1 MAAENNIIIKITSE
15 ADLDSAQ
22 KQLQE
27 LTNRAKEQEKAL
39 RELSDVEKEDAKS
52 VKELG
57 LVGDKLAK
65 ALKKNKDYYQELRDQ
80 KKADIT
86 ETKKSIQELNNQV
99 KAYKTLN
106 GQSGRMVQQLRA
118 MREQLQRME
127 EAGEFGTKAFID
139 LSIAA
144 GQLED
149 QIGDT
154 QQRIR
159 VLASDTKEIDA
170 LLGLGDGLAGS
181 FYVATSAAELFGG
194 DMEGLQNAF
203 YKVQAAMSVVSGVQ
217 QVWNALNKDSAAM
230 VVLNTALSKLFSK
243 QKQKSAAAT
252 SADAAASG
260 ADTAA
265 KGAQA
270 AATTTAT
277 VAQKGLNA
285 AMKANP
291 IGVIIA
297 LILVAVAAVAALG
310 IGIAKLVHYFSDA
323 GKAQRDYAAA
333 AEEFDKAQA
342 KNAAGAAKRS
352 YERQKQIQAL
362 DNAEQEALDN
372 AIERN
377 ASELEMA
384 QIKSNFAKL
393 RAQEAEKYNNDEIA
407 RNNLEI
413 EQMQKM
419 VEAKQREVNAYKDGS
434 DKKKKAQEELNEVEQ
449 KYYDALQKTNDLEQ
463 ENADAQKAAADAA
476 KSLADTREQLLQQTQ
491 QANIDLMKEG
501 AAKEIAQIKL
511 NYKEQFKTLQGN
523 SAEEVALRKA
533 LIAKQSK
540 EIAAVRKKY
549 AQQEQKTAI
558 QEQKNLLAAMS
569 QSSGTEA
576 DYAEEIALTK
586 EIAEAEAQAR
596 IDALDKE
603 QMTEKEYAAEVESIR
618 IDLANTLRDIDEKE
632 VERTNENA
640 KRRTE
645 IEVQAAEARK
655 NALTGAEGIDEQK
668 AIVQDYYD
676 TLKKQI
682 VENAEMERQA
692 VERSTDTAE
701 VKAEKIKQID
711 AQMRADIAANAESAN
726 QELIDIDTQ
735 HIAQLE
741 RNASDAADAVS
752 KAMAG
757 DKIEALKS
765 SLDAQL
771 ALHKANLDR
780 IEALY
785 ADGLITYQD
794 YEQQK
799 WELTKEIGN
808 AEAEFQSEKMQTI
821 SENFSTAIDTMQ
833 QAADIVFGAI
843 SDNIQQQMDDLDNLY
858 TTDAEEAKK
867 DADKKYIS
875 EKELTEKKLALKRK
889 QAAVE
894 KTQAAFNIAL
904 NTAMAIMRIWA
915 DVPKVDFG
923 ATTVAMTAVAAAIGA
938 AQLALVLSKPLPA
951 YAKGRIA
958 ASSAGGEY
966 ALVGERG
973 AEIMW
978 IPKGAGII
986 PNNKIDKPDMWGEY
1000 NVPRLSLPEQPQLD
1014 KDMMAQLQVVSMM
1027 AIDYNRLG
1035 KAVADNVKIPQQT
1048 SFNVTID
1055 RNGVTTADGRNTHT
1069 FLNKKYFATW
1079 K

>member
-39 RELSDVEKEDAKS
+39 RELSGVEKEDAESLKT
-52 VKELG
+52 LG
-57 LVGDKLAK
+57 LYGDKLAK

-118 MREQLQRME
+118 MREQLQHME
-127 EAGEFGTKAFID
+127 DDGEAGSEAFIE
-139 LSIAA
+139 LAIAA
-144 GQLED
+144 AKLED

-159 VLASDTKEIDA
+159 VLASDTKEVDA

-181 FYVATSAAELFGG
+181 FYVATSAAELLGG

-230 VVLNTALSKLFSK
+230 VVLNTALMKLLTKSKK
-243 QKQKSAAAT
+243 QNSEETKKDAASSGLDSVAKRIQAAVTAKAT
-252 SADAAASG
+252 SAQLS
-260 ADTAA
+260 
-265 KGAQA
+265 
-270 AATTTAT
+270 
-277 VAQKGLNA
+277 LNA

-291 IGVIIA
+291 IGVIVAI
-297 LILVAVAAVAALG
+297 ILTAVAAVAALG

-323 GKAQRDYAAA
+323 GKAERDYAKAS
-333 AEEFDKAQA
+333 EELEK
-342 KNAAGAAKRS
+342 
-352 YERQKQIQAL
+352 IQAANAVGASKRAYEHQQRIKAI
-362 DNAEQEALDN
+362 DEAEQQALTN
-372 AIERN
+372 AQNRN
-377 ASELEMA
+377 ASELELA
-384 QIKSNFAKL
+384 QIKSNAAKQRAAEAQKNSDDEITRNNKEVAKL
-393 RAQEAEKYNNDEIA
+393 QE
-407 RNNLEI
+407 
-413 EQMQKM
+413 M
-419 VEAKQREVNAYKDGS
+419 VNAKQREVDAYRDGS
-434 DKKKKAQEELNEVEQ
+434 KKKKKAQEELNEVQ
-449 KYYDALQKTNDLEQ
+449 QNYYDALQKSKDLEQ

-511 NYKEQFKTLQGN
+511 NYKEQLKTLQGN
-523 SAEEVALRKA
+523 SSEEVALRKA
-533 LIAKQSK
+533 LLAKQSK
-540 EIAAVRKKY
+540 EIVAVRKKY
-549 AQQEQKTAI
+549 AQQEQQAAI

-603 QMTEKEYAAEVESIR
+603 QMSEKEYAAEVEAIR

-668 AIVQDYYD
+668 AVVQDYYD

-682 VENAEMERQA
+682 EENAEMERQA

-701 VKAEKIKQID
+701 VKAEKIKQIN
-711 AQMRADIAANAESAN
+711 AQMNADIVANTKAAAQDLIAIDDTRLDELQRKADTTAAAVDSA
-726 QELIDIDTQ
+726 QG
-735 HIAQLE
+735 
-741 RNASDAADAVS
+741 VG
-752 KAMAG
+752 K
-757 DKIEALKS
+757 
-765 SLDAQL
+765 LDAL
-771 ALHKANLDR
+771 KANLDAQTDLYNAQMDSVKSKYEQGL
-780 IEALY
+780 ISYSDYKQQEFEIAKQVEDAKAEYQANKMQVITDGFQTALGYMQQVSDLAFEALGNNVQ
-785 ADGLITYQD
+785 A
-794 YEQQK
+794 
-799 WELTKEIGN
+799 ELD
-808 AEAEFQSEKMQTI
+808 A
-821 SENFSTAIDTMQ
+821 
-833 QAADIVFGAI
+833 
-843 SDNIQQQMDDLDNLY
+843 LDEMY

-867 DADKKYIS
+867 SADKKYIS
-875 EKELTEKKLALKRK
+875 EKDYEKKKAELEMK
-889 QAAVE
+889 QAKYA
-894 KTQAAFNIAL
+894 KAQALINAGI
-904 NTAMAIMRIWA
+904 NTAMAITSILAMPF
-915 DVPKVDFG
+915 VPMTLKNVQI
-923 ATTVAMTAVAAAIGA
+923 ALASAMGA
-938 AQLALVLSKPLPA
+938 AQIAVIASKPLA
-951 YAKGRIA
+951 QYEKGRK
-958 ASSAGGEY
+958 GGKGEY
-966 ALVGERG
+966 AIVGEKG
-973 AEIMW
+973 AELMY
-978 IPKGAGII
+978 IPQGASIV
-986 PNNKIDKPDMWGEY
+986 PNNKLNDPNAWGAYGVPTLPIPAMATINPDTLDQATAVSQW
-1000 NVPRLSLPEQPQLD
+1000 QP
-1014 KDMMAQLQVVSMM
+1014 
-1027 AIDYNRLG
+1027 IDYDRLG
-1035 KAVADNVKIPQQT
+1035 QAVAKAMPKQRTVNV
-1048 SFNVTID
+1048 NVD
-1055 RNGVTTADGRNTHT
+1055 RHGVTVQSGNDTRTYLNT
-1069 FLNKKYFATW
+1069 KYQGQW
-1079 K
+1079 N

>member
-39 RELSDVEKEDAKS
+39 RELSDVEKEDAESLKT
-52 VKELG
+52 LG
-57 LVGDKLAK
+57 LYGDKLAK

-118 MREQLQRME
+118 MREQLQHME
-127 EAGEFGTKAFID
+127 DDGEAGSEAFIE
-139 LSIAA
+139 LAIAA
-144 GQLED
+144 AKLED

-159 VLASDTKEIDA
+159 VLASDTKEVDA

-181 FYVATSAAELFGG
+181 FYVATSAAELLGG

-230 VVLNTALSKLFSK
+230 VVLNTALMKLLSKSK
-243 QKQKSAAAT
+243 EKNAVAT
-252 SADAAASG
+252 SVDAASST

-270 AATTTAT
+270 AATATATTA
-277 VAQKGLNA
+277 QLSLNA

-291 IGVIIA
+291 IGVIVAI
-297 LILVAVAAVAALG
+297 ILTAVAAVAALG

-323 GKAQRDYAAA
+323 GKAERDYAKAS
-333 AEEFDKAQA
+333 EELEKIQA
-342 KNAAGAAKRS
+342 DNAIGASKRA
-352 YERQKQIQAL
+352 YERQQQIKATDEAEQQAL
-362 DNAEQEALDN
+362 TNAQN
-372 AIERN
+372 RN
-377 ASELEMA
+377 ASELELA
-384 QIKSNFAKL
+384 QIKSNFAKR
-393 RAQEAEKYNNDEIA
+393 RANEAQKYSDDEIA
-407 RNNLEI
+407 RNNKEVAKLQE
-413 EQMQKM
+413 M
-419 VEAKQREVNAYKDGS
+419 VNAKQREVDAYRDGS
-434 DKKKKAQEELNEVEQ
+434 KKKKKAQEELNEVQ
-449 KYYDALQKTNDLEQ
+449 QNYYDALQKSKDLEQ

-476 KSLADTREQLLQQTQ
+476 KSLADTRERLLQQTQ

-511 NYKEQFKTLQGN
+511 NYKDQLKTLQGN

-533 LIAKQSK
+533 LLAKQSK

-549 AQQEQKTAI
+549 AQQEQQTAI
-558 QEQKNLLAAMS
+558 QEQKNLLAVMS
-569 QSSGTEA
+569 QSGGTEA

-603 QMTEKEYAAEVESIR
+603 QMTEKEYAAEVEAIR

-655 NALTGAEGIDEQK
+655 NALTGAEGIDAQK
-668 AIVQDYYD
+668 AVVQDYYD

-682 VENAEMERQA
+682 EENAEMERQA

-701 VKAEKIKQID
+701 VKAEKIKQIN
-711 AQMRADIAANAESAN
+711 AQMNADIAANTRAAA
-726 QELIDIDTQ
+726 QDLIAIDDTRIDELQRKADTTAAAVDR
-735 HIAQLE
+735 AQGVGKL
-741 RNASDAADAVS
+741 D
-752 KAMAG
+752 
-757 DKIEALKS
+757 ALKNN
-765 SLDAQL
+765 LDAQT
-771 ALHKANLDR
+771 NLYSAQMDSVKSKY
-780 IEALY
+780 EQ
-785 ADGLITYQD
+785 GLITYSD
-794 YEQQK
+794 YKQQ
-799 WELTKEIGN
+799 EFEIAKQVEDAK
-808 AEAEFQSEKMQTI
+808 AEYQANKMQVITDG
-821 SENFSTAIDTMQ
+821 FQTTLGYMQ
-833 QAADIVFGAI
+833 QI
-843 SDNIQQQMDDLDNLY
+843 SDLAFEALGNNVQAELDALDEMY

-867 DADKKYIS
+867 NADKKYIS
-875 EKELTEKKLALKRK
+875 EKDYEKKKAELEMK
-889 QAAVE
+889 QAKYA
-894 KTQAAFNIAL
+894 KAQALINAGI
-904 NTAMAIMRIWA
+904 NTAMAITSILAMPF
-915 DVPKVDFG
+915 VPMTLKAVQI
-923 ATTVAMTAVAAAIGA
+923 AIASAMGA
-938 AQLALVLSKPLPA
+938 AQIAIIASKPLA
-951 YAKGRIA
+951 QYEKGRK
-958 ASSAGGEY
+958 GGKGEY
-966 ALVGERG
+966 AIVGEKG
-973 AEIMW
+973 AELMY
-978 IPKGAGII
+978 IPQGASIV
-986 PNNKIDKPDMWGEY
+986 PNNKLNDPNAWGAYGVPTLPIPAMATITPDTLDQATAVSQW
-1000 NVPRLSLPEQPQLD
+1000 QP
-1014 KDMMAQLQVVSMM
+1014 
-1027 AIDYNRLG
+1027 IDYDRLG
-1035 KAVADNVKIPQQT
+1035 KAVAKAMPKQRTVNV
-1048 SFNVTID
+1048 NVD
-1055 RNGVTTADGRNTHT
+1055 RHGVTVQSGNDTRTYLNT
-1069 FLNKKYFATW
+1069 KYQGQW
-1079 K
+1079 N

>member
-333 AEEFDKAQA
+333 AEELEKVQA
-342 KNAAGAAKRS
+342 KNAAGAAKRT
-352 YERQKQIQAL
+352 YDRQKQIQTL
-362 DNAEQEALDN
+362 NNAEQEALDN
-372 AIERN
+372 AIARN

-384 QIKSNFAKL
+384 QIKSNFAKQ

-407 RNNLEI
+407 RNKLEI

-419 VEAKQREVNAYKDGS
+419 VEAKQREVNAYKNGS

-476 KSLADTREQLLQQTQ
+476 KSLADAREQLLQQTQ

-511 NYKEQFKTLQGN
+511 NYKEQLKTLQGS
-523 SAEEVALRKA
+523 SAEEIALRKA
-533 LIAKQSK
+533 LLAKQSK

-569 QSSGTEA
+569 QSGGTEA

-603 QMTEKEYAAEVESIR
+603 QMSEKEYAAEVEAIR

-655 NALTGAEGIDEQK
+655 NALTGAEGIGEQK
-668 AIVQDYYD
+668 AVVQDYYD

-682 VENAEMERQA
+682 EENAEMERQA

-711 AQMRADIAANAESAN
+711 AQMRADIAANAKSAN

-757 DKIEALKS
+757 DKIEALKA

-785 ADGLITYQD
+785 ANGLITYQD

-808 AEAEFQSEKMQTI
+808 AEAEFQSEKMQAI

-915 DVPKVDFG
+915 DVPKLDFC
-923 ATTVAMTAVAAAIGA
+923 ATTVAMTAVAAAMGA

-951 YAKGRIA
+951 YAKGRKA

-986 PNNKIDKPDMWGEY
+986 PNNKIGKPDMWGEY

-1014 KDMMAQLQVVSMM
+1014 KDMMTQLQVVSMM

>member
-39 RELSDVEKEDAKS
+39 RELSDVEKEDAESLKT
-52 VKELG
+52 LG
-57 LVGDKLAK
+57 LYGDKLAK

-127 EAGEFGTKAFID
+127 EGGEFGTQAFID

-159 VLASDTKEIDA
+159 VLASDTKEVDA

-181 FYVATSAAELFGG
+181 FYVATSAAELLGG

-230 VVLNTALSKLFSK
+230 VVLNTALMKLLSKSK
-243 QKQKSAAAT
+243 EKNAVAT
-252 SADAAASG
+252 GVDAASST

-270 AATTTAT
+270 AATATATTA
-277 VAQKGLNA
+277 QLSLNA

-291 IGVIIA
+291 IGVIVAI
-297 LILVAVAAVAALG
+297 ILTAVAAVAALG

-323 GKAQRDYAAA
+323 GKAERDYAKAS
-333 AEEFDKAQA
+333 EELEK
-342 KNAAGAAKRS
+342 
-352 YERQKQIQAL
+352 IQAANAVGASKRAYEHQQRIKAI
-362 DNAEQEALDN
+362 DEAEQQALTN
-372 AIERN
+372 AQNRN
-377 ASELEMA
+377 ASELELA
-384 QIKSNFAKL
+384 QIKSNAAKQ
-393 RAQEAEKYNNDEIA
+393 RAAEAQKNSDDEIA
-407 RNNLEI
+407 RNNKEVAKLQE
-413 EQMQKM
+413 M
-419 VEAKQREVNAYKDGS
+419 VNAKQREVDAYRDGS
-434 DKKKKAQEELNEVEQ
+434 KKKKKAQEELNEVEQ
-449 KYYDALQKTNDLEQ
+449 KYIDALQKSEDLEQ

-511 NYKEQFKTLQGN
+511 NYKEQLKTLQGN

-533 LIAKQSK
+533 LLAKQSK

-549 AQQEQKTAI
+549 AQQEQQTAI

-603 QMTEKEYAAEVESIR
+603 QMSEKEYAAEVEAIR

-668 AIVQDYYD
+668 AVVQDYYD

-682 VENAEMERQA
+682 EENAEMERQA

-701 VKAEKIKQID
+701 VKAEKIKQIN
-711 AQMRADIAANAESAN
+711 AQMNADIVANTRAAAQDLIAIDDTRID
-726 QELIDIDTQ
+726 ELQRKADTTAAAVDR
-735 HIAQLE
+735 AQGIGKL
-741 RNASDAADAVS
+741 D
-752 KAMAG
+752 
-757 DKIEALKS
+757 ALKNN
-765 SLDAQL
+765 LDAQTDLYNAQMDSVKSKYEQGLISYSDYKQQEFEIAKQVEDAKAEYQANKMQVIADGFQTALGYMQQVSDL
-771 ALHKANLDR
+771 AF
-780 IEALY
+780 EALGNNVQ
-785 ADGLITYQD
+785 A
-794 YEQQK
+794 
-799 WELTKEIGN
+799 ELD
-808 AEAEFQSEKMQTI
+808 A
-821 SENFSTAIDTMQ
+821 
-833 QAADIVFGAI
+833 
-843 SDNIQQQMDDLDNLY
+843 LDEMY

-867 DADKKYIS
+867 NADKKYIS
-875 EKELTEKKLALKRK
+875 EKDYEKKKAELEMK
-889 QAAVE
+889 QAKYA
-894 KTQAAFNIAL
+894 KAQALINAGI
-904 NTAMAIMRIWA
+904 NTAMAITSILAMQF
-915 DVPKVDFG
+915 VPMTLKAVQI
-923 ATTVAMTAVAAAIGA
+923 ALASAMGA
-938 AQLALVLSKPLPA
+938 AQIAVIASKPLA
-951 YAKGRIA
+951 QYEKGRK
-958 ASSAGGEY
+958 GGKGEY
-966 ALVGERG
+966 AIVGEKG
-973 AEIMW
+973 AELMY
-978 IPKGAGII
+978 IPQGASIV
-986 PNNKIDKPDMWGEY
+986 PNNKLNDHNAWGAYGVPTLPIPAMATINPDTLDQATAVSQW
-1000 NVPRLSLPEQPQLD
+1000 QP
-1014 KDMMAQLQVVSMM
+1014 
-1027 AIDYNRLG
+1027 IDYDRLG
-1035 KAVADNVKIPQQT
+1035 QAFAKAMPKQRTVNV
-1048 SFNVTID
+1048 NVD
-1055 RNGVTTADGRNTHT
+1055 RHGVTVQSGNDTRTYLNT
-1069 FLNKKYFATW
+1069 KYQGQW
-1079 K
+1079 N

>member
-39 RELSDVEKEDAKS
+39 RELSDIEKEDAKS

-127 EAGEFGTKAFID
+127 EGGEFGTKAFID

-159 VLASDTKEIDA
+159 VLASDTKNIDA
-170 LLGLGDGLAGS
+170 IMGLGDGLAGT
-181 FYVATSAAELFGG
+181 FYIATSAAELFGD

-203 YKVQAAMSVVSGVQ
+203 YKVQAAMSVVSGTQ
-217 QVWNALNKDSAAM
+217 QVFNALNKDSAAM

-333 AEEFDKAQA
+333 AEELDKVQA

-362 DNAEQEALDN
+362 NNAEQEALDN

-449 KYYDALQKTNDLEQ
+449 KYYDALQKSRDLEQ
-463 ENADAQKAAADAA
+463 ENADAQRAAAEAA
-476 KSLADTREQLLQQTQ
+476 KALQDAREQMLQQAQ

-655 NALTGAEGIDEQK
+655 NALTGAEGIDAQK
-668 AIVQDYYD
+668 AVVQDYYD

-682 VENAEMERQA
+682 EENAEMERQA

-711 AQMRADIAANAESAN
+711 AQMRADIAANAKSAN

-833 QAADIVFGAI
+833 QVADIVFGAI

-915 DVPKVDFG
+915 DVPKGDFC
-923 ATTVAMTAVAAAIGA
+923 AATVAMTAVAAAIGA

>member
-39 RELSDVEKEDAKS
+39 RELSDVEKEDAESLKT
-52 VKELG
+52 LG
-57 LVGDKLAK
+57 LYGDKLAK

-127 EAGEFGTKAFID
+127 EGGEFGTQSFID

-159 VLASDTKEIDA
+159 VLSSDTKEVDA

-181 FYVATSAAELFGG
+181 FYVATSAAELLGG

-230 VVLNTALSKLFSK
+230 VVLNTALMKLLSKSK
-243 QKQKSAAAT
+243 EKNAVAT
-252 SADAAASG
+252 GVDAASST

-270 AATTTAT
+270 AATATATTA
-277 VAQKGLNA
+277 QLSLNA

-291 IGVIIA
+291 IGVIVAI
-297 LILVAVAAVAALG
+297 ILTAVAALAALG

-323 GKAQRDYAAA
+323 GKAERDYAKAS
-333 AEEFDKAQA
+333 EEFEK
-342 KNAAGAAKRS
+342 
-352 YERQKQIQAL
+352 IQAANAVGASKRAYEHQQRIKAI
-362 DNAEQEALDN
+362 DDAEQQALTN
-372 AIERN
+372 AQNRN
-377 ASELEMA
+377 ASELELA
-384 QIKSNFAKL
+384 QIKSNAAKQ
-393 RAQEAEKYNNDEIA
+393 RAAEAQKNSDDEIA
-407 RNNLEI
+407 RNNKEVAKLQE
-413 EQMQKM
+413 M
-419 VEAKQREVNAYKDGS
+419 VNAKQREVDAYRDGS
-434 DKKKKAQEELNEVEQ
+434 KKKKKAQEELNEVEQ
-449 KYYDALQKTNDLEQ
+449 KYIDALQKSEDLEQ

-491 QANIDLMKEG
+491 RANIDLMKEG

-511 NYKEQFKTLQGN
+511 NYKEQLKTLQGN

-533 LIAKQSK
+533 LLAKQSK

-549 AQQEQKTAI
+549 AQQEQQTAI

-569 QSSGTEA
+569 QSSGTET

-603 QMTEKEYAAEVESIR
+603 QMSEKEYAAEVEAIR

-668 AIVQDYYD
+668 AVVQDYYD
-676 TLKKQI
+676 TFKKQI
-682 VENAEMERQA
+682 EENAEMERQA

-701 VKAEKIKQID
+701 VKAEKIKQIN
-711 AQMRADIAANAESAN
+711 AQMNADIVANTRAAAQDLIAIDDTRLDELQRKADTTAAAVDSA
-726 QELIDIDTQ
+726 QGVGKLD
-735 HIAQLE
+735 
-741 RNASDAADAVS
+741 
-752 KAMAG
+752 
-757 DKIEALKS
+757 ALKNN
-765 SLDAQL
+765 LDAQT
-771 ALHKANLDR
+771 D
-780 IEALY
+780 LY
-785 ADGLITYQD
+785 NAQMDSVKSKYEQGLISYSD
-794 YEQQK
+794 YKQQ
-799 WELTKEIGN
+799 EFDITKQIAD
-808 AEAEFQSEKMQTI
+808 AEAEYQASKMQEITDG
-821 SENFSTAIDTMQ
+821 FQTALGYMQ
-833 QAADIVFGAI
+833 QV
-843 SDNIQQQMDDLDNLY
+843 SDLAFEALGNNVQAELDALDEMY

-867 DADKKYIS
+867 NADKKYIS
-875 EKELTEKKLALKRK
+875 EKDYEKKKAELEMKQAKYAKAQALINAGIAAAQAIIQSLAMAPVAYGMIPNPAGIASLAL
-889 QAAVE
+889 A
-894 KTQAAFNIAL
+894 
-904 NTAMAIMRIWA
+904 TAM
-915 DVPKVDFG
+915 
-923 ATTVAMTAVAAAIGA
+923 GA
-938 AQLALVLSKPLPA
+938 AQIAVIASKPLA
-951 YAKGRIA
+951 QYEKGRK
-958 ASSAGGEY
+958 GGKGEY
-966 ALVGERG
+966 AIVGEKG
-973 AEIMW
+973 AELMY
-978 IPKGAGII
+978 IPQGASIV
-986 PNNKIDKPDMWGEY
+986 PNNKLNDPNAWGAYGVPTLPIPAMATINPD
-1000 NVPRLSLPEQPQLD
+1000 SLDQATAVSQWQP
-1014 KDMMAQLQVVSMM
+1014 
-1027 AIDYNRLG
+1027 IDYDRLG
-1035 KAVADNVKIPQQT
+1035 QAVAKAMPKQRTVNV
-1048 SFNVTID
+1048 NVD
-1055 RNGVTTADGRNTHT
+1055 RHGVTVQSGNDTRTYLNT
-1069 FLNKKYFATW
+1069 KYQGQW
-1079 K
+1079 N